1 VRLARR
7 GLGGVTRV
15 GSRGSVRGY
24 GRMRA
29 TMHTLRLRETFQ
41 IARGAADEETVVVA
55 RLERDGITAFGEGA
69 PVDYWG
75 ETAEAIRDAIEADGA
90 ALLGGELFEAHDR
103 VAAWDGPQGA
113 KMALDGLLHDWLG
126 KRAGLPLWKLL
137 GTRRLTPPTSYTI
150 GIDSVEG
157 TADRTRRATGYE
169 VLKIK
174 VGGPGDLERLR
185 AVRAETDV
193 RLRIDGNEG
202 WDLDTARELTPELIE
217 LGVEFVEQPFPA
229 ADLDAFHAYRE
240 LSPRLPVM
248 IDEGC
253 KDLRSVAPIAA
264 YADGIVIKLSKC
276 GGIREALRMVHAA
289 RALGLQVMLGCMIES
304 ELGIA
309 QAAQLGS
316 LADHIDLD
324 GHLLVSSKPFTG
336 LGLER
341 GRLVLSDRPGLGVEP
356 ADG

>member
-1 VRLARR
+1 
-7 GLGGVTRV
+7 
-15 GSRGSVRGY
+15 
-24 GRMRA
+24 MPA
-29 TMHTLRLRETFQ
+29 TLHVLKLRETFQ
-41 IARGAADEETVVVA
+41 IARGAADEETVAVFA
-55 RLERDGITAFGEGA
+55 LERDGIVARGEGA

-75 ETAEAIRDAIEADGA
+75 ESAEGIVEALEADGA
-90 ALLGGELFEAHDR
+90 ALLGEDLFTAHDR

-113 KMALDGLLHDWLG
+113 KMALDGALHDWLG
-126 KRAGLPLWKLL
+126 RRAGQPLWRLL
-137 GTRRLTPPTSYTI
+137 GTRRVTPPTSYTMR
-150 GIDSVEG
+150 IDSVAG
-157 TADRTRRATGYE
+157 TVDRTRRATGYE

-185 AVRAETDV
+185 AVRAETGV

-202 WDLDTARELTPELIE
+202 WDLETARSLTPELIE

-229 ADLDAFHAYRE
+229 ADLDSFHAYRE
-240 LSPRLPVM
+240 LSPRLPVL

-253 KDLRSVAPIAA
+253 KDLGSVAPIAD

-276 GGIREALRMVHAA
+276 GGIREALRMIHAA

-324 GHLLVSSKPFTG
+324 GHLLVSSRPFTG
-336 LGLER
+336 LGLEN
-341 GRLVLSDRPGLGVEP
+341 GRLVLSDGPGLGVEP
-356 ADG
+356 AGG

>member
-1 VRLARR
+1 MPALSK
-7 GLGGVTRV
+7 GV
-15 GSRGSVRGY
+15 
-24 GRMRA
+24 RA
-29 TMHTLRLRETFQ
+29 TTHVLALRETFQ
-41 IARGAADEETVVVA
+41 IARGAADEETVVTAEFEHAGIVA
-55 RLERDGITAFGEGA
+55 RGEGA

-75 ETAEAIRDAIEADGA
+75 ETIEQMTAALEADGA
-90 ALLGGELFEAHDR
+90 ALLGDDLFAGEA
-103 VAAWDGPQGA
+103 VARRIAGWDGPQGA
-113 KMALDGLLHDWLG
+113 KMALDGAVYDWLG
-126 KRAGLPLWKLL
+126 KRVEQPVHRLL
-137 GTRRLTPPTSYTI
+137 GTEKITPPTSYTI

-185 AVRAETDV
+185 AVRAETSA

-202 WDLDTARELTPELIE
+202 WDLATARDLTPELIE

-229 ADLDAFHAYRE
+229 QDLDSFRAYRE
-240 LSPRLPVM
+240 LSPRLPVL

-253 KDLRSVAPIAA
+253 KDLSSVAGIAT

-276 GGIREALRMVHAA
+276 GGIREALRMIHAA

-324 GHLLVSSKPFTG
+324 GHLLVSSRPYTG
-336 LGLER
+336 LGLAD
-341 GRLVLSDRPGLGVEP
+341 GRLVLSEAPGLGVEP
-356 ADG
+356 AGG

>member
-1 VRLARR
+1 MPGPIVHA
-7 GLGGVTRV
+7 
-15 GSRGSVRGY
+15 
-24 GRMRA
+24 A
-29 TMHTLRLRETFQ
+29 THVLSLRETFQ
-41 IARGAADEETVVVA
+41 IARGSADEETMVAAELHHDGIVA
-55 RLERDGITAFGEGA
+55 RGEGA

-75 ETAEAIRDAIEADGA
+75 ETAEGIRDALEADGA
-90 ALLGGELFEAHDR
+90 ALLGEDLFAAEAILRR

-113 KMALDGLLHDWLG
+113 KMALDGALHDWLG
-126 KRAGLPLWKLL
+126 RRVGQPLWRLL
-137 GTRRLTPPTSYTI
+137 GTDRLTPPTSYTI
-150 GIDSVEG
+150 GIDTVEG
-157 TADRTRRATGYE
+157 TADRVRRATGFE

-174 VGGPGDLERLR
+174 VGGPGDVERLR
-185 AVRAETDV
+185 AVRAETDA

-229 ADLDAFHAYRE
+229 ADLDSFRAYRE
-240 LSPRLPVM
+240 LSPRLPVL

-253 KDLRSVAPIAA
+253 RDLASVAPIAG

-276 GGIREALRMVHAA
+276 GGIREALRMIHAA
-289 RALGLQVMLGCMIES
+289 RALDLQVMLGCMIES

-324 GHLLVSSKPFTG
+324 GHLLISSQPFAG
-336 LGLER
+336 LGLR
-341 GRLVLSDRPGLGVEP
+341 DGRLALSDGPGLGVEP
-356 ADG
+356 VS

>member
-1 VRLARR
+1 MW
-7 GLGGVTRV
+7 GNGKGVA
-15 GSRGSVRGY
+15 
-24 GRMRA
+24 A
-29 TMHTLRLRETFQ
+29 TAHVLRLRETFQ

-55 RLERDGITAFGEGA
+55 AFEHEGVLARGEGA

-75 ETAEAIRDAIEADGA
+75 ETPDGIRAALEADGA
-90 ALLGGELFEAHDR
+90 ALLGDDLFAGEAILAR

-113 KMALDGLLHDWLG
+113 KMALDGVVHDWLG
-126 KRAGLPLWKLL
+126 RRVGQPLWRLL
-137 GTRRLTPPTSYTI
+137 GTGRVTPPTSYTI
-150 GIDSVEG
+150 GIDTVEG

-174 VGGPGDLERLR
+174 VGGPGDVERLR
-185 AVRAETDV
+185 AVRAETPA

-202 WDLDTARELTPELIE
+202 WDLDTARALTPELIE

-229 ADLDAFHAYRE
+229 ADVDAFMAYRE
-240 LSPRLPVM
+240 LSPRLPVL

-253 KDLRSVAPIAA
+253 RDLGSVAAIAR

-276 GGIREALRMVHAA
+276 GGIREALRMIHAA
-289 RALGLQVMLGCMIES
+289 RALRLKVMLGCMIES

-316 LADHIDLD
+316 LADYVDLD
-324 GHLLVSSKPFTG
+324 GHLLISSRPFSG
-336 LGLER
+336 LGLR
-341 GRLVLSDRPGLGVEP
+341 DGRLVLSDGPGLGVEP
-356 ADG
+356 AGG